1 MMNDR
6 HVWLCILTVAG
17 CIGFLAGM
25 NVHADEDQA
34 DGYAGMALAVVG
46 DMPAEQV
53 ERLRS
58 FAEVNTS
65 IPVVLREVPSYE
77 EDALAV
83 MARSL
88 TDVRQP
94 EDAVL
99 VLLYAGT
106 QSFEEH
112 ALYLYED
119 FVAIV
124 NTTALATEDEEK
136 YMRRLERVMMRS
148 FGLLMDVPVVPNP
161 QSAMWAYRTL
171 EELDFMGRNFDPPSL
186 IAIQRNAVA
195 KGIPLIVDSPFMVL
209 EEFRP
214 EFVPADQ

>member
-1 MMNDR
+1 MNDR
-6 HVWLCILTVAG
+6 GVWFRMFTVAG
-17 CIGFLAGM
+17 CIGLLAGLP
-25 NVHADEDQA
+25 VHADEDGA
-34 DGYAGMALAVVG
+34 DGYTGLALAVVG

-65 IPVVLREVPSYE
+65 IPVVLREVQAYE
-77 EDALAV
+77 EDALTV
-83 MARSL
+83 MARAL
-88 TDVRQP
+88 ADVRHP
-94 EDAVL
+94 EDAAL

-106 QSFEEH
+106 QSFDEH

-119 FVAIV
+119 FVAMV
-124 NTTALATEDEEK
+124 NTTALATEDEER
-136 YMRRLERVMMRS
+136 YMRRVERVMMRS

-195 KGIPLIVDSPFMVL
+195 KGIPLIVDGPFMVL